1 MFGAHGAVGANLFLV
16 IYALA
21 VLNPVLQVLS
31 SPAAGLKAL
40 VLMVVLAAATVTM
53 LSIRAHGG
61 GGAGEPL
68 GLLAGGL
75 SWLGRFAGPVLDSY
89 VAPSAAHDLWSI
101 LGASIPPSVMA
112 LVLWLRSRRR

>member
-1 MFGAHGAVGANLFLV
+1 MFGAHGAVGANLFFV

-21 VLNPVLQVLS
+21 VLNPMLRVLS
-31 SPAAGLKAL
+31 SPAPELKVIA
-40 VLMVVLAAATVTM
+40 LMVVLAAAAVTM

-68 GLLAGGL
+68 GLLAGVL
-75 SWLGRFAGPVLDSY
+75 SWLGRFAGPVLASY
-89 VAPSAAHDLWSI
+89 IAPLAALDLWST